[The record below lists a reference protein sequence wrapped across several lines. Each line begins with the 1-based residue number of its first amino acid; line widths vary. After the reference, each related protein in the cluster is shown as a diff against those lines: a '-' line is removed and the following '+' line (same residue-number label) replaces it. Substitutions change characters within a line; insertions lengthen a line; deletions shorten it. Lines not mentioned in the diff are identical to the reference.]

1 MNILNHNGPDLENLA
16 TTFPGL
22 SFIGHIGKNS
32 YSDSMKQMTN
42 IHTQQVIEI
51 EHNKLPI
58 NRLQELLRNL
68 SRDSNKNPKLFRTK
82 TSFWDKK
89 HPDYTF
95 FRLSNSEWLDIGLSF
110 NEYNKLPETAKKSR
124 KLIVLTKDKS
134 ELLGVV
140 KKFYLALFSIIKK
153 ETEKNFE
160 KAGQV
165 FIGARSITFSTIR
178 KHIIKEFKKEVEVII
193 LNFEEI
199 SDLSNVSDSDKR
211 HFKGEMKKLGN
222 TSCEYEFVISPA
234 GFFGTTTGQKDSFIK
249 NSMEKMGFIFDK
261 GKEKIKIIEN
271 NMEYQQMD
279 SIELNLNRILE
290 G

>member
-22 SFIGHIGKNS
+22 SFIGHIGENS

-68 SRDSNKNPKLFRTK
+68 SRDSNNNPKLFRTK

-89 HPDYTF
+89 HPNYTF

-110 NEYNKLPETAKKSR
+110 NEYNELPETMKKSR
-124 KLIVLTKDKS
+124 KSIVLTKDKS
-134 ELLGVV
+134 ELLSVV

-153 ETEKNFE
+153 EIEKNFE

-165 FIGARSITFSTIR
+165 FIRSRSITFSTIR
-178 KHIIKEFKKEVEVII
+178 KHIIKEFKKEVEAII
-193 LNFEEI
+193 LNFEGI
-199 SDLSNVSDSDKR
+199 SDLSDASNIYKR
-211 HFKGEMKKLGN
+211 HFEDEMKILG
-222 TSCEYEFVISPA
+222 TPSCEYEFVISP
-234 GFFGTTTGQKDSFIK
+234 GGSFGKKTGQKDSFIK
-249 NSMEKMGFIFDK
+249 NSMEKMGFKFDK
-261 GKEKIKIIEN
+261 EKEKIKLIEN